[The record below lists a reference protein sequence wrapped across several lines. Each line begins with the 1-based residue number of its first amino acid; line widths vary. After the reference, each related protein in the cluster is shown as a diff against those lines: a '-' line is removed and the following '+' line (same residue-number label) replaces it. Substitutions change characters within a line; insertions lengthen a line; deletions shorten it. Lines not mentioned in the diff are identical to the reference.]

1 MPACIHHI
9 LSRIDPHISSLIYEL
24 PADIHF
30 QTAWTFLHQLVVQ
43 DGWCAEAIQIG
54 WCSFDV
60 PTGLGIEMYGF
71 YIYHTKVN
79 WLLWIFSLKIIS
91 EVIFDMAVENA
102 SVRIPS
108 VTHNSSQP
116 VVTPSNSSGRKH
128 FPKHKKRRDIGY
140 ISIATTNQGKCLDL
154 WPVLLTFLLFQ
165 FWEALIYLKSPFYPV
180 YISFMVYLS
189 MMASSS
195 PKYLLIHLDE
205 AAFARSSDIPDG
217 LTACNSD
224 HLLMKL

>member
-9 LSRIDPHISSLIYEL
+9 LSQIDLDFSSLVYEL
-24 PADIHF
+24 PVDILF
-30 QTAWTFLHQLVVQ
+30 QTAWNILHPLVVQ
-43 DGWCAEAIQIG
+43 DGWCAEAIQIR

-60 PTGLGIEMYGF
+60 PTWLGIEMYSF

-79 WLLWIFSLKIIS
+79 WLLWIFSLNIFN
-91 EVIFDMAVENA
+91 EVIFHMAVENA
-102 SVRIPS
+102 SVRIPN

-116 VVTPSNSSGRKH
+116 VVTSWNSSWRKH

-140 ISIATTNQGKCLDL
+140 ISIATPNHGKCLDL
-154 WPVLLTFLLFQ
+154 WPLLLTFLLFQ
-165 FWEALIYLKSPFYPV
+165 YWETLIYLKSSFYPR

-195 PKYLLIHLDE
+195 SKYFLILLDE
-205 AAFARSSDIPDG
+205 AAFARSSDNPDG
-217 LTACNSD
+217 LTACNSTF
-224 HLLMKL
+224 